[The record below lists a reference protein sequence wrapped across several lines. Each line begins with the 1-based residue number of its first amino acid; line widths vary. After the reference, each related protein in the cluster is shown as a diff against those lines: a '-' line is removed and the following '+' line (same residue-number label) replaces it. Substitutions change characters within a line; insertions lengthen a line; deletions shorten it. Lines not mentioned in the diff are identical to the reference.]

1 MGTEAKIDGNG
12 NIVIQR
18 VEGSTITINP
28 SIPDEVRKALIDHQ
42 SLIAELPNKIL
53 QILIDN
59 NAKEPPVIGA
69 NIYLGLNLM
78 AGTYGIA
85 GISISVQITNLTK
98 EIRFYNRPFF
108 KVSTPIEKNLNTFVM
123 TNVVGTP
130 IDFPRRMEYGEVL
143 SENYQLVQG
152 NIEMFQV
159 LLSKDSE
166 ATLTAYVTTTLG
178 ELYKSEP
185 YYIKDIVKQ
194 RQYVR

>member
-53 QILIDN
+53 QILMDN

-123 TNVVGTP
+123 TNVVGP
-130 IDFPRRMEYGEVL
+130 L
-143 SENYQLVQG
+143 
-152 NIEMFQV
+152 
-159 LLSKDSE
+159 
-166 ATLTAYVTTTLG
+166 
-178 ELYKSEP
+178 
-185 YYIKDIVKQ
+185 
-194 RQYVR
+194 

>member
-42 SLIAELPNKIL
+42 SLIAELPNKVL
-53 QILIDN
+53 QILMDN

-152 NIEMFQV
+152 NIEMFQG

-185 YYIKDIVKQ
+185 YHIKDIVKQ